1 MEDLGFLFKDPEPLI
16 FLTMSLWSSKSMFF
30 FFFFFFF
37 FIKPHASQPGCLGWW
52 MSFVFAN
59 VNVLSIT
66 FWWLPEDL
74 QSKRHSSSERL
85 IFLFRTMTNKDNLSS
100 LFNRNFLKYVPNS
113 IYKYQQKRKFNI
125 MIKLEISFSVRTSLS
140 CLRFFSIVIAAYIS
154 HCSFKTNLLTPNFCH
169 SFWKYMCSK

>member
-1 MEDLGFLFKDPEPLI
+1 MKQLHLHWLK
-16 FLTMSLWSSKSMFF
+16 KSFMLCQCTVHGGLRFSVQGPRATDFF
-30 FFFFFFF
+30 WQWACGPVKACVFFF

-52 MSFVFAN
+52 MSFLFAK

-85 IFLFRTMTNKDNLSS
+85 IFLFRTMTNKDNISS

-113 IYKYQQKRKFNI
+113 IYKYLQKRKFNI

-154 HCSFKTNLLTPNFCH
+154 HCSF
-169 SFWKYMCSK
+169 